1 MRLLLCLTALGTLLA
16 CGHYG
21 PPVRSAEE
29 PAQGDSRVLA
39 PAEAAE
45 CEEEDEQADHLSS
58 IGSFRPFSLAQSM
71 AIS

>member
-1 MRLLLCLTALGTLLA
+1 MRWLLCSAALALLLA

-45 CEEEDEQADHLSS
+45 CEEEDEQQQ
-58 IGSFRPFSLAQSM
+58 GPRP
-71 AIS
+71 

>member
-1 MRLLLCLTALGTLLA
+1 MRWLLCSAALALLLA

-45 CEEEDEQADHLSS
+45 CEEEDEQEQ
-58 IGSFRPFSLAQSM
+58 GPRP
-71 AIS
+71 